1 MSMSKA
7 QLAINSTVVPA
18 WVKLLISISRKT
30 INPPPVDWASICA
43 LVIGPRAVHVVR
55 AAVARRRMQMRQ
67 STTKTILAS
76 ILLVCMRGYAVG
88 TGTAALQFQSE
99 VALVEMYLQAVIPS
113 IKTEFKAFTVSSP
126 TRTIDYYPSASK
138 SAEENALASS
148 TPIASITYGWANP
161 DESCSNSNNSND
173 GISTS
178 GFTACLVDFTGD
190 DYSCPH
196 NFSDRLLIEVRF
208 KPLADMPE
216 KLVSMDNKK
225 LLFVALDSSLQE
237 IDKYQL
243 SVGSADSASMGEI
256 QFFKCINVD
265 GHPGDGINDGIRLG
279 GQVIGAY
286 RAQLGAGYSS
296 AENNLELPLC
306 FGSYPDPSTALEC
319 T

>member
-1 MSMSKA
+1 
-7 QLAINSTVVPA
+7 
-18 WVKLLISISRKT
+18 
-30 INPPPVDWASICA
+30 
-43 LVIGPRAVHVVR
+43 
-55 AAVARRRMQMRQ
+55 MRP
-67 STTKTILAS
+67 SPTNTILVS
-76 ILLVCMRGYAVG
+76 ILLVCVQAHAIG
-88 TGTAALQFQSE
+88 TGSAAQQFQSE

-113 IKTEFKAFTVSSP
+113 IKSEFKAFTVSSP
-126 TRTIDYYPSASK
+126 TRSIDYYPSSSK

-148 TPIASITYGWANP
+148 TPIASITYGWANA
-161 DESCSNSNNSND
+161 DESCSNSNNSSD

-178 GFTACLVDFTGD
+178 GFSACLVDFAGD

-243 SVGSADSASMGEI
+243 AVGSADSTSMGEI

-265 GHPGDGINDGIRLG
+265 GHPGDGINDGTRVG
-279 GQVIGAY
+279 GQVISSY
-286 RAQLGAGYSS
+286 RAQLGTGFSS
-296 AENNLELPLC
+296 TGNNLELPLC
-306 FGSYPDPSTALEC
+306 FGSYPDPSTTLEC